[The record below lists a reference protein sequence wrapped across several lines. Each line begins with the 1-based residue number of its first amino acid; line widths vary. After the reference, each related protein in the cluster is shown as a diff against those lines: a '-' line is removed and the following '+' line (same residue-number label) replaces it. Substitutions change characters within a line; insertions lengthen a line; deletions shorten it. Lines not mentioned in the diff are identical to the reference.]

1 VEENMSKIATRGLG
15 SAAARNLKFV
25 LVPALLAC
33 TSLTGCAGGGIMSA
47 APIDF
52 ASLGT
57 PPPASDKPGQREY
70 LGRVVLQ
77 SEQNCSN
84 FLSALTGDQAGTN
97 TFLDIAATTASALS
111 TAITVQAT
119 KSALSAAS
127 SIASGSKTAIDTD
140 VFAKAA
146 ASDFATAIQGTYGKD
161 IVTYTDNL
169 EALPDSF
176 LVSNEEAKIQSYHA
190 ECSLAA
196 AESAIANKIAP
207 TKNPPPP
214 PPSPPNGNGGVNP
227 EGLPPPPPPG
237 TTEPTEPPA
246 KTRAAIPGRGDW

>member
-1 VEENMSKIATRGLG
+1 MSKITSSRLG
-15 SAAARNLKFV
+15 SAASRTLKFV

-33 TSLTGCAGGGIMSA
+33 TALTGCAGGGMISA

-52 ASLGT
+52 ENTT
-57 PPPASDKPGQREY
+57 PKRPDAKADRLEKLEY
-70 LGRVVLQ
+70 LGSVVTQ

-84 FLSALTGDQAGTN
+84 FLGALTGDQAGAN

-161 IVTYTDNL
+161 IQAYTDS
-169 EALPDSF
+169 LPKLSDP
-176 LVSNEEAKIQSYHA
+176 LIVSNELAKIQSYHA

-196 AESAIANKIAP
+196 AESAIANKIGQEKP
-207 TKNPPPP
+207 SEQPPP
-214 PPSPPNGNGGVNP
+214 
-227 EGLPPPPPPG
+227 PPPPPPG
-237 TTEPTEPPA
+237 VDHFVPSP
-246 KTRAAIPGRGDW
+246 TRAAVSGRANW